1 LASHPWRSVPLRGLL
16 RTAVVEDLAVVV
28 LVVVGTPEA
37 EVEVQGLAVGI
48 SLVEEDSV
56 LLDQDSVFVPGTT
69 IAEACVS
76 RIRAP
81 GSFVLRL
88 VDRPRLPDRIAG

>member
-1 LASHPWRSVPLRGLL
+1 M
-16 RTAVVEDLAVVV
+16 VVEDSAVVV
-28 LVVVGTPEA
+28 LVVGTPEA
-37 EVEVQGLAVGI
+37 EVEVQDLAEGTL
-48 SLVEEDSV
+48 LVEEDSV
-56 LLDQDSVFVPGTT
+56 LLDQDSAFVLGTT

-76 RIRAP
+76 LIRAP

>member
-1 LASHPWRSVPLRGLL
+1 M
-16 RTAVVEDLAVVV
+16 VEDSAVVV
-28 LVVVGTPEA
+28 LVVGTPEA
-37 EVEVQGLAVGI
+37 EVEVQDLAEGTL
-48 SLVEEDSV
+48 LVEEDSV

-76 RIRAP
+76 LIRAL

>member
-1 LASHPWRSVPLRGLL
+1 
-16 RTAVVEDLAVVV
+16 VVEDLAVVV

-37 EVEVQGLAVGI
+37 EVEVEGLAVGI

-56 LLDQDSVFVPGTT
+56 LLDQDSVFVPDTT

-76 RIRAP
+76 LIRVP
-81 GSFVLRL
+81 DSFVLRL
-88 VDRPRLPDRIAG
+88 VDRPRLPD

>member
-1 LASHPWRSVPLRGLL
+1 M
-16 RTAVVEDLAVVV
+16 VVVDLVVV
-28 LVVVGTPEA
+28 LAAAGDTLEA
-37 EVEVQGLAVGI
+37 EVEVQGLAGGT

-56 LLDQDSVFVPGTT
+56 LVDQDSVFVPGTT

-76 RIRAP
+76 LIRAP
-81 GSFVLRL
+81 GNFVLRL

>member
-1 LASHPWRSVPLRGLL
+1 M
-16 RTAVVEDLAVVV
+16 VV

-37 EVEVQGLAVGI
+37 EVEVEGLAVGI

-56 LLDQDSVFVPGTT
+56 LLDQDSVFAPGTT

-76 RIRAP
+76 LTQAQR
-81 GSFVLRL
+81 SCVLRL